1 MENAVSR
8 AFFPLKI
15 FRLGNGDIIMALNFK
30 PSAEAAKEAEITPVA
45 DATPAVVPE
54 VEAVPEFNITV
65 AKSELQQKIIDSDE
79 IDRLTAQIDVSN
91 PNSIVTFGGPVAEEI
106 SKASDQV
113 LNSMDINQIN
123 DSGKLLQNLAEV
135 MNQFDSKELATE
147 EKGIKKLFSNAK
159 KELDKIL
166 GKYHTMGEAVDKI
179 YIQLKGYEKEI
190 SESNVKLD
198 KMFTANLAY
207 YEELLK
213 YIMAGEQG
221 VKELDAY
228 IEEYQK
234 KVDANPEDGTI
245 RMDLNNLI
253 QTREILDQRVMDLKV
268 AENVAL
274 QTIPM
279 LKTMEYSNL
288 NLIRKFNSAF
298 IITMPVFKQSLA
310 QAIML
315 KRQRVQAEAMSALD
329 AKTNELLIKNAE
341 NTVAQSK
348 MTAQLASGS
357 SIQVETLEKTWST
370 IVRGIE
376 ETKQIQEQARIKRA
390 EDTKKLE
397 ALKDDFKAK
406 MHTM

>member
-1 MENAVSR
+1 
-8 AFFPLKI
+8 
-15 FRLGNGDIIMALNFK
+15 MALNFK
-30 PSAEAAKEAEITPVA
+30 PSEEIAKEA
-45 DATPAVVPE
+45 AVETTAEVTAVPE
-54 VEAVPEFNITV
+54 VQAEVAQEFNITV
-65 AKSELQQKIIDSDE
+65 AKNEITQKILDSDE
-79 IDRLTAQIDVSN
+79 IDRLTAQIDVNN
-91 PNSIVTFGGPVAEEI
+91 PNTIVTFGGPVAEEI

-113 LNSMDINQIN
+113 LNSMDMRQIN
-123 DSGKLLQNLAEV
+123 DSGKLLQNLGEV
-135 MNQFDSKELATE
+135 MAQFDSKELAVE
-147 EKGIKKLFSNAK
+147 EKGFMKIFKNMQ

-190 SESNVKLD
+190 GESNVKLD
-198 KMFTANLAY
+198 KLFNANLGY

-213 YIMAGEQG
+213 YILAGEQG

-228 IEEYQK
+228 IEEYQA
-234 KVDANPEDGTI
+234 KVNADPENGTL

-288 NLIRKFNSAF
+288 NLIRKINSAF
-298 IITMPVFKQSLA
+298 IITMPVFKQALA

-315 KRQRVQAEAMSALD
+315 KRQRVQADAMSALD
-329 AKTNELLIKNAE
+329 AKTNELLIRNAE

-348 MTAQLASGS
+348 MTAQLASGT
-357 SIQVETLEKTWST
+357 SIQVETLEKTWTT

-376 ETKQIQEQARIKRA
+376 ETKQIQEQAREKRA

-406 MHTM
+406 MSQM